1 MIHLYPRVSQP
12 LKSPS
17 FLLFLVWIVNETGIC
32 RHERI
37 DGVWFRPLIKKNGE
51 RNCERKKQI
60 QATWNC
66 GHAYYDTT
74 RCRWTYPF
82 ILSCLMSNKK
92 QRGTVSR
99 VDSRAAMPLKT
110 AQNSQNL
117 APFCSFIYLKVLL
130 IAKLL
135 PTYNDGKFHLYY

>member
-1 MIHLYPRVSQP
+1 
-12 LKSPS
+12 
-17 FLLFLVWIVNETGIC
+17 
-32 RHERI
+32 
-37 DGVWFRPLIKKNGE
+37 
-51 RNCERKKQI
+51 
-60 QATWNC
+60 
-66 GHAYYDTT
+66 
-74 RCRWTYPF
+74 
-82 ILSCLMSNKK
+82 MSNKK